1 MNKIIV
7 IGSLSMDFVVSVE
20 KKPKQG
26 ETVFGEDF
34 QTAFGGKGANQAVAA
49 SRLGENVEMVGAVG
63 GDEFGKQIIQN
74 LQKQKITIDKV
85 ERVTHLPSG
94 SAHITLSEEDNSIIV
109 IPSANNQVFLQK
121 EQLEKLLDKGSFVIL
136 QHEIPQETN
145 EKIIEYCYQHEIPV
159 LLNPAPA
166 RTVSPEILEKITYLT
181 PNEHEF
187 KLLFPDEDLS
197 TCLKKHANHLIV
209 TLGSKGAIFND
220 GQKEQQIPGFSTKIV
235 DTTGAGDTFN
245 GALAVAIVQ
254 GLPLAEAVKFAN
266 LAASISVTGFG
277 AQGGMP
283 TMETMKEHP
292 SYEEKWGFEK

>member
-7 IGSLSMDFVVSVE
+7 IGSLSMDFVVSV
-20 KKPKQG
+20 KKRPHQG

-49 SRLGENVEMVGAVG
+49 SRLGGNVEMVGAVG
-63 GDEFGKQIIQN
+63 DDAFAEQIIQN
-74 LQKQKITIDKV
+74 LQAQNVTIDNV

-94 SAHITLSEEDNSIIV
+94 SAHITLSEGDNSIIV
-109 IPSANNQVFLQK
+109 IPSANNQVLLQE
-121 EQLEKLLDKGSFVIL
+121 EQLEALLDKESFVIL

-159 LLNPAPA
+159 MLNPAPA
-166 RTVSPEILEKITYLT
+166 RKVSPEILEKITYLT

-187 KLLFPDEDLS
+187 KLLFPDEELS
-197 TCLKKHANHLIV
+197 DCLKKYANQLIV
-209 TLGSKGAIFND
+209 TLGSKGAIFYD
-220 GQKEQQIPGFSTKIV
+220 GKEEQQIPGFPTQTV

-254 GLPLAEAVKFAN
+254 DLPLGEAVQFAN

-277 AQGGMP
+277 AQGGIP
-283 TMETMKEHP
+283 SIKKMKESP
-292 SYEEKWGFEK
+292 AYEKKWDFK